1 MRLENLLTGFTVP
14 GVVPTNRMENMNKQ
28 LSTDQKALFVIQNL
42 IPEIVRLNKLLAK
55 VKGLKLNSSVLGSI
69 IAKHQSA
76 IAKSWGVGRMALSKQ
91 LGKLQV
97 TGVLS
102 RKLGSGAPISVM
114 TEAVKKKLVKI
125 LINNN
130 GDIDF
135 KTWEEEI
142 ARDKRFT
149 RTPKRESIRRWW
161 IKQCGGVLRS

>member
-1 MRLENLLTGFTVP
+1 MQLENLLTGFTIP

-42 IPEIVRLNKLLAK
+42 ISEIVRLNKLLAK
-55 VKGLKLNSSVLGSI
+55 VKGLKLNSSVLESI
-69 IAKHQSA
+69 TAKHQSA

-114 TEAVKKKLVKI
+114 TEAVKK
-125 LINNN
+125 
-130 GDIDF
+130 
-135 KTWEEEI
+135 
-142 ARDKRFT
+142 
-149 RTPKRESIRRWW
+149 S
-161 IKQCGGVLRS
+161 VLKF